1 MSKRLLGPG
10 LTQVYK
16 VSPQLSAVLGVGQTS
31 RQDALKGV
39 WAYIKTK
46 NLQNPLAK
54 REIIADDTLA
64 AVFGKKKVRRPLLSF
79 CFFSFWLRPSSSRPW
94 LISPTHPPTTHPRT
108 RPLQVTMFEV
118 MKFMNPHFQGKV

>member
-64 AVFGKKKVRRPLLSF
+64 AVFGKKKVRRPPS
-79 CFFSFWLRPSSSRPW
+79 FFSFWLRPLFLPSLAHLS
-94 LISPTHPPTTHPRT
+94 HPPTTHPRT

>member
-1 MSKRLLGPG
+1 MSKRLLGAG

-16 VSPQLSAVLGVGQTS
+16 VSPQLSAVLGVGQAN

-64 AVFGKKKVRRPLLSF
+64 AVFGKKKVRRLPPFLL
-79 CFFSFWLRPSSSRPW
+79 LLLVLLPPSSSRPF
-94 LISPTHPPTTHPRT
+94 LISPTHHTPAHTPPAGDNVRGD
-108 RPLQVTMFEV
+108 EV
-118 MKFMNPHFQGKV
+118 HEPALSE

>member
-64 AVFGKKKVRRPLLSF
+64 AVFGKKKVRRPPS
-79 CFFSFWLRPSSSRPW
+79 FFSFWLRPLVLPSLAHLS
-94 LISPTHPPTTHPRT
+94 HPPTHHTPAHTPPTGDNVRGD
-108 RPLQVTMFEV
+108 EV
-118 MKFMNPHFQGKV
+118 HEPAFSG